1 MFTANCRVRYR
12 KVRLF
17 VMKFGITNYE
27 VIRLTG
33 IKHTPK
39 DICIARIIGTWK
51 ATNIHIKRLSA
62 EWSL

>member
-1 MFTANCRVRYR
+1 
-12 KVRLF
+12 
-17 VMKFGITNYE
+17 MKFGITNYE